1 MEAAGYRGHGDVFS
15 GGKQSGPTAAE
26 VKELHV
32 KIGRSAQVIPVD
44 RKPAPAKLRGNRLE
58 VETANGMEET
68 SKAVFVH
75 GPS

>member
-1 MEAAGYRGHGDVFS
+1 MEAAGYRGHGRRILRW
-15 GGKQSGPTAAE
+15 QAERPAAAE

-32 KIGRSAQVIPVD
+32 KIGRSAQVIPAD